1 MANDI
6 SVKLAVEGENTF
18 KSAIKAANSQIKA
31 LDAQLKEAV
40 SGFDDMTTAEEKAT
54 AKSKILAQQ
63 IDTQKTKLDAL
74 AKQHDKASD
83 TLKELADALEK
94 AKQEHGESSAEATK
108 AANAYNRQATEVA
121 NLERQMAQ
129 TNTAINQETEELKK
143 LENGVDDVTDEMGEA
158 GQETSRFG
166 DILKANLS
174 GQAII
179 NAVKKLGE
187 ALKDLVMDVAA
198 YGDMVGDNA
207 AKMGIS
213 TDAYQEWDAVLRRN
227 GSSIDSLKTSMKTL
241 STAAQTGKDAFDKLG
256 ISQKELQELSQE
268 DLFARTVE
276 GLQNLE
282 SGTERTYIASQLL
295 GKGAQ
300 ELGSVLDMSAEDTA
314 ALKDEIKRLGGVM
327 SGEAIAASD
336 EFMDSTES
344 LKDAFNGLARDI
356 GNDLLPLGTQL
367 VKFLTDVLVN
377 IREFRNTG
385 FDDTAEG
392 LQDLVENTKYWND
405 ELERTDAFIS
415 SGAWDDEIGAQFE
428 AAKIGAKNAN
438 EQLQAYIATEEGQLE
453 IQSLLQSGEMTMQE
467 VMDATGWSAS
477 QLIGYM
483 RDLSTAQREEA
494 EAAAS
499 AEPELTE
506 EAIAAQAA
514 ADHLRD
520 LTTETQFAA
529 RGNGDLRAEYERLK
543 SEIEGCSEV
552 EDERLQIMAEAALAT
567 LNLAATT
574 QELTQKY
581 PALVNA
587 SNRAGT
593 SAQELAGYLIA
604 NGISAD
610 EWASKVT
617 SATGSVINDFQKTKT
632 SIGLSIDEMAANL
645 EANIQAQQDWNAN
658 IETLMQAAQE
668 SGNEGAIAFV
678 QHMQEMGV
686 GAADQVAAMM
696 DDVDGTLDRFGPL
709 FEEAA
714 DAGLQSTVD
723 GVEAGKME
731 VTGSYSDMMD
741 EAIEGMADKAGDAE
755 SAGQEVAEAAKSGAE
770 GVDFT
775 PVGTQA
781 DAGFAKGI
789 RDGRYNVESAMV
801 SVARAALTKAKAE
814 LEIHSPSDVFRREV
828 GEMITRGIAVGMID
842 PVALKTVQD
851 SGDRVTS
858 FIASLFGVDLN
869 GEDTDSINA
878 VKAWKDAWER
888 AFDDEIRN
896 QEFAY
901 ALAQRNGADS
911 QTLQKMLKEIQDTVH
926 RHAEEGRAMGLTE
939 NDEYIQ
945 SLSKKWW
952 QYEDDRLDLIEA
964 DKKAEDEAREA
975 SEKAWDEFYAEQE
988 RKREEALRDIE
999 NYQKQIESLQ
1009 NNFQSKLS
1017 GNNTLFDFTSQT
1029 RGFGANVRIR
1039 DPNEYTQK
1047 LNEYASVIRAL
1058 KERGIG
1064 GALLQEVLNMS
1075 MSDAVSFGRALL
1087 RMTDEDF
1094 ASYNQAWVDNES
1106 LSKSIAEEF
1115 TGADY
1120 SEAGKELADSIASA
1134 FADEENPLAES
1145 LASSVISAYSKASE
1159 LVATTLGAPVT
1170 TDDLFGAVSGAVNGI
1185 NAMQTASQ
1193 IYIPL
1198 QLSIDGRVVAE
1209 TTFEDFVR
1217 YASSN
1222 GTPIVTAL

>member
-18 KSAIKAANSQIKA
+18 KSAIKAADSQIKA

-166 DILKANLS
+166 DVLKANLS

-179 NAVKKLGE
+179 DAVKKLGA

-198 YGDMVGDNA
+198 YGDEVGDNA

-213 TDAYQEWDAVLRRN
+213 TDAYQEWDGVLRRN
-227 GSSIDSLKTSMKTL
+227 GSSIEALKTSMKTL
-241 STAAQTGKDAFDKLG
+241 ATAAQTGKDAFDKLG

-295 GKGAQ
+295 GKGAT
-300 ELGSVLDMSAEDTA
+300 EMGALLDMSADDTA

-327 SGEAIAASD
+327 SGEAIQASD

-344 LKDAFNGLARDI
+344 LKDAFNGLTRDI
-356 GNDLLPLGTQL
+356 GKDLLPLGTKL

-428 AAKIGAKNAN
+428 AAKIGAKNAK
-438 EQLQAYIATEEGQLE
+438 EQLQAYIASEEGQLE

-483 RDLSTAQREEA
+483 RDLANAQREEA
-494 EAAAS
+494 EAS

-506 EAIAAQAA
+506 EAIAAQEA

-543 SEIEGCSEV
+543 GEIEGCSEV
-552 EDERLQIMAEAALAT
+552 EDERLQIMAQAALAT

-632 SIGLSIDEMAANL
+632 SIGLSIEEMASNL
-645 EANIQAQQDWNAN
+645 EANIKAQQDWNTN
-658 IETLMQAAQE
+658 IETLMAAAQE

-686 GAADQVAAMM
+686 GAAEQVAAMVE
-696 DDVDGTLDRFGPL
+696 DVDGTLDTFGPL

-714 DAGLQSTVD
+714 DAGLQSTID

-741 EAIEGMADKAGDAE
+741 EAVEGMADKAGDAE

-801 SVARAALTKAKAE
+801 SVARAALIRAKAE

-878 VKAWKDAWER
+878 VKAWKDAWEQ
-888 AFDDEIRN
+888 AFEDDIRN

-901 ALAQRNGADS
+901 ELAKRNGADS
-911 QTLQKMLKEIQDTVH
+911 QTLQKMLTELQNTVH

-945 SLSKKWW
+945 KLSKQWW
-952 QYEDDRLDLIEA
+952 GYEDDRISLIDA

-975 SEKAWDEFYAEQE
+975 SERAWDEFYAEQE

-1029 RGFGANVRIR
+1029 HGFGANVRIR

-1047 LNEYASVIRAL
+1047 LNEYASVIRSL

-1120 SEAGKELADSIASA
+1120 SEAGKELAESISSA
-1134 FADEENPLAES
+1134 FADEENPLAEG
-1145 LASSVISAYSKASE
+1145 LASTVISAYSKASE

-1185 NAMQTASQ
+1185 TAMQSGAQ

-1198 QLSIDGRVVAE
+1198 QLTIDGRVVAE

-1217 YASSN
+1217 YASAN
-1222 GTPIVTAL
+1222 GTPIVTAS

>member
-18 KSAIKAANSQIKA
+18 KSAIKAANTQIKA

-74 AKQHDKASD
+74 AKQHDKAAD
-83 TLKELADALEK
+83 TLKDLADALEK
-94 AKQEHGESSAEATK
+94 AKQEHGASSAEATK

-129 TNTAINQETEELKK
+129 TNTAINQETAELKK

-179 NAVKKLGE
+179 SAVKKLGE
-187 ALKDLVMDVAA
+187 ALKDLVVNVAE

-213 TDAYQEWDAVLRRN
+213 TDAYQEWDGVLRRN
-227 GSSIDSLKTSMKTL
+227 GSSIDALKTSMKTL
-241 STAAQTGKDAFDKLG
+241 ATAAQTGKDAFDKLG

-268 DLFARTVE
+268 DLFARTIE
-276 GLQNLE
+276 ALQNVE
-282 SGTERTYIASQLL
+282 STTERTYLAGQTL
-295 GKGAQ
+295 GKGAT
-300 ELGSVLDMSAEDTA
+300 ELGALLDMSADDTA
-314 ALKDEIKRLGGVM
+314 ALKDEVRALGGVM
-327 SGEAIAASD
+327 SGEAIQASD

-344 LKDAFNGLARDI
+344 LKDAFNGLTRDI
-356 GNDLLPLGTQL
+356 GKDLLPLGTQL
-367 VKFLTDVLVN
+367 VKFLTDVLVSVRE
-377 IREFRNTG
+377 IRNVG

-392 LQDLVENTKYWND
+392 LQDLVDNTAKWR
-405 ELERTDAFIS
+405 EQLLGMEPTIS
-415 SGAWDDEIGAQFE
+415 EIGDVNYEYQETAR
-428 AAKIGAKNAN
+428 ALVNAN
-438 EQLQAYIATEEGQLE
+438 EQLQAYIASEEGQLE

-467 VMDATGWSAS
+467 IMDATGWSTS

-483 RDLSTAQREEA
+483 RDLANAQRE

-506 EAIAAQAA
+506 EAIAAQEA
-514 ADHLRD
+514 ADRLRG

-610 EWASKVT
+610 EWATKVT
-617 SATGSVINDFQKTKT
+617 SATSSVINDFQKTKT

-645 EANIQAQQDWNAN
+645 EANIKAQQDWNAN
-658 IETLMQAAQE
+658 IETLMAAAQE

-686 GAADQVAAMM
+686 GAAEQVAAMVE
-696 DDVDGTLDRFGPL
+696 DVDGTLDTFGPL

-858 FIASLFGVDLN
+858 YIASLFGVDLD

-945 SLSKKWW
+945 KLSKQWW
-952 QYEDDRLDLIEA
+952 GYEDDRISLIDA

-975 SEKAWDEFYAEQE
+975 SERAWNEFYAEQE

-999 NYQKQIESLQ
+999 SYQSQIESLQ
-1009 NNFQSKLS
+1009 NSFQSKLS

-1029 RGFGANVRIR
+1029 HGFGANVRIR

-1047 LNEYASVIRAL
+1047 LNEYASVIRSL

-1094 ASYNQAWVDNES
+1094 ANYNQAWVDNES

-1145 LASSVISAYSKASE
+1145 LASTVISAYSKASE

-1170 TDDLFGAVSGAVNGI
+1170 SDDLFGAVSGAVNGI
-1185 NAMQTASQ
+1185 NAMQSGAQ

-1198 QLSIDGRVVAE
+1198 QLTIDGRVVAE

-1217 YASSN
+1217 YASAN
-1222 GTPIVTAL
+1222 GTPIVTAS